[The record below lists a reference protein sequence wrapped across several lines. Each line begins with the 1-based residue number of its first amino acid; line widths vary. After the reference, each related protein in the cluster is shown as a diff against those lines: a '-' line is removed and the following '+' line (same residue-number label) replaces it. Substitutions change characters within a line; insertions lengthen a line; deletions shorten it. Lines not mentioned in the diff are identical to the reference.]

1 MYAGRLWSTP
11 KVSEY
16 SKDSE
21 TFRRVVLVSTIALM
35 AGKVFIA
42 VLFLRYRVVEGVL
55 RIAWLNNNR
64 KES

>member
-35 AGKVFIA
+35 AGKLFIA
-42 VLFLRYRVVEGVL
+42 VLFLRYRAVEGVL